1 MEIRKTKSMERKKK
15 IVTLESKS
23 EVAKNVISKEFD
35 KKEIFINVIPRAN
48 WMITTAFIEA
58 QTHSMYAGGDYKP
71 TFLNMQRV
79 LEIGPRT
86 TEVKVGDWVYIDMS
100 RFIKTIK
107 KQSKIRAGI
116 GGAEMIEEQLVPP
129 VFFAPGDENA
139 YLKIS
144 DQEIE
149 GVVKDP
155 YKLKVEFST
164 MEAFLESQK
173 GMVDEFAK
181 AKAAHDKNS
190 MNLVKEP
197 VAFGKGPMIIT
208 STSPNLKS

>member
-1 MEIRKTKSMERKKK
+1 
-15 IVTLESKS
+15 LESKNGI
-23 EVAKNVISKEFD
+23 EKKIISKEFD
-35 KKEIFINVIPRAN
+35 KKEIYINVIPRAN

-86 TEVKVGDWVYIDMS
+86 TDVKVGDWVYIDMT
-100 RFIKTIK
+100 RFIKTVK
-107 KQSKIRAGI
+107 KKSKVMAGV

-155 YKLKVEFST
+155 YKLRVEFST
-164 MEAFLESQK
+164 MEAFLEGQEEMMS
-173 GMVDEFAK
+173 EFAQ
-181 AKAAHDKNS
+181 AKEAHDKNS
-190 MNLVKEP
+190 MSITQEP
-197 VAFGKGPMIIT
+197 TSFGKGPMIIT
-208 STSPNLKS
+208 STSPNLRN